1 MIVIAIYH
9 MSAKVVSRGAGRSA
23 VAASAYLS
31 CSRMYNDYDGV
42 QHDYTRKQGLIFQE
56 VLLPP
61 KASPEWK
68 DREQFWNAV
77 ERAEKTKDSR
87 LAREFV
93 VALPIELPRKAQ
105 ISLLRDFIQNNFVD
119 MGMCADF
126 AIHDTDGHNP
136 HAHILLTVRPLETD
150 GTWQYKTQKEYLCI
164 RNGEEIGF
172 TASEFKDAQTKGWEK
187 QYPYKVGKKKVYMA
201 PSAAQEHG
209 YIRADKHPKSTRFG
223 RQNPVSEQWN
233 SEAQLREWR
242 KAWADAVNHT
252 LQEHQIDTRIDHRSF
267 ADQGRDEQPTIHEG
281 YHARDM
287 EKKGLISDRCEI
299 NRQIRKDNR
308 LFRELKR
315 QVEKLTKTVS
325 ENIHSVAKRLEQLRG
340 TMIMIRYYLF
350 HNRMQ
355 ASSTREWISMITPV
369 LKKYKAITKTIRTKQ
384 TEKKSLQAQ
393 KKKLSFLQPVQY
405 YQISQKIT
413 TLTEDIEELLS
424 QKERLICDNYFHNE
438 SEIKTSEIALKNQ
451 KDFLKKLDA
460 QYDNLSDQLTENQK
474 KYQEI
479 KADVSPEKS
488 AELFDARV
496 DERDMIRDQVYQKLY
511 ATMGQKFDASLFHE
525 SVSDI
530 DDRLGEDPEA
540 FHDRTYQKR
549 IAREMERRKEQSVRL
564 KKKVHNHGEYPKVCV
579 NLQTDVR

>member
-68 DREQFWNAV
+68 DREQLWNAV

-164 RNGEEIGF
+164 RNGEEKGF

-424 QKERLICDNYFHNE
+424 QKERLICDNYLHNE

-549 IAREMERRKEQSVRL
+549 IAREMERRKEQPVRL
-564 KKKVHNHGEYPKVCV
+564 KKKVHNHE
-579 NLQTDVR
+579 R

>member
-68 DREQFWNAV
+68 DREQLWNAV

-164 RNGEEIGF
+164 RNGEEKGF

-369 LKKYKAITKTIRTKQ
+369 LKKYKTITKTIRTKQ

-451 KDFLKKLDA
+451 KNFLKKLDA

-549 IAREMERRKEQSVRL
+549 IAREMERRKEQPVRL
-564 KKKVHNHGEYPKVCV
+564 KKKVHNHE
-579 NLQTDVR
+579 R

>member
-68 DREQFWNAV
+68 DREQLWNAV

-164 RNGEEIGF
+164 RNEEEKGF
-172 TASEFKDAQTKGWEK
+172 TTSEFKDAQTKGWEK

-355 ASSTREWISMITPV
+355 ASSTREWISMVTPV

-549 IAREMERRKEQSVRL
+549 IAREMERRKEQPVRL
-564 KKKVHNHGEYPKVCV
+564 KKKVHNHE
-579 NLQTDVR
+579 R

>member
-1 MIVIAIYH
+1 MIFIAIYH

-42 QHDYTRKQGLIFQE
+42 QHDYTRKHGLIFQE

-61 KASPEWK
+61 MAPPKWK
-68 DREQFWNAV
+68 DREQLWNSV

-93 VALPIELPRKAQ
+93 VALPIELSKESQ
-105 ISLLRDFIQNNFVD
+105 ISFLRDFIQKNFVD

-136 HAHILLTVRPLETD
+136 HAHILLTVRPLEAD
-150 GTWQYKTQKEYLCI
+150 GTWQYKTQKEYLCV
-164 RNGEEIGF
+164 RNGEEKGF
-172 TASEFKDAQTKGWEK
+172 TASEFKAAQTEGWEK
-187 QYPYKVGKKKVYMA
+187 QYPYKVGKKKVYMT

-233 SEAQLREWR
+233 SEEQLCDWR

-252 LQEHQIDTRIDHRSF
+252 LQEHQIDAQVDHRSF

-299 NRQIRKDNR
+299 NRQIQSDNR

-315 QVEKLTKTVS
+315 QVEKLAKTVS
-325 ENIHSVAKRLEQLRG
+325 ENIHSIAKRLEQLRG

-355 ASSTREWISMITPV
+355 ASSAREWISMITPV
-369 LKKYKAITKTIRTKQ
+369 LKKYKAITKAIRTKQ
-384 TEKKSLQAQ
+384 TEKESLQSQ

-424 QKERLICDNYFHNE
+424 QKERLLCDNYFHNE
-438 SEIKTSEIALKNQ
+438 SEIKASEISLKNQ
-451 KDFLKKLDA
+451 KDFLEKLDL
-460 QYDNLSDQLTENQK
+460 QYEDFSIKLTENQK
-474 KYQEI
+474 LFQEI

-488 AELFDARV
+488 EELFDARV
-496 DERDMIRDQVYQKLY
+496 DERDTIRDHVYQKLY
-511 ATMGQKFDASLFHE
+511 ATMGQKFDASLFHD
-525 SVSDI
+525 SVRDI
-530 DDRLGEDPEA
+530 DNRLGEDSEA
-540 FHDRTYQKR
+540 FRKRVSQKR
-549 IAREMERRKEQSVRL
+549 IEQEIERRKNQPVRQ
-564 KKKVHNHGEYPKVCV
+564 KRKNQNHE
-579 NLQTDVR
+579 R

>member
-1 MIVIAIYH
+1 MIFIAIYH

-42 QHDYTRKQGLIFQE
+42 QHDYTRKHGLVYQE
-56 VLLPP
+56 VFLPP
-61 KASPEWK
+61 MAPPEWK
-68 DREQFWNAV
+68 DREQLWNAV

-93 VALPIELPRKAQ
+93 VALPIELSKEAQ
-105 ISLLRDFIQNNFVD
+105 ISFLRDFIQKNFVD

-136 HAHILLTVRPLETD
+136 HAHILLTVRPLEAD
-150 GTWQYKTQKEYLCI
+150 GTWQYKTQKEYLCV
-164 RNGEEIGF
+164 RNGEEKGF
-172 TASEFKDAQTKGWEK
+172 TASEFKAAQTEGWEK
-187 QYPYKVGKKKVYMA
+187 QYPYKVGKKKVYMT
-201 PSAAQEHG
+201 PSAAQGHG

-233 SEAQLREWR
+233 SEEQLCDWR

-252 LQEHQIDTRIDHRSF
+252 LQEHQIDARIDHRSF
-267 ADQGRDEQPTIHEG
+267 ADQGHDEQPAIHEG

-299 NRQIRKDNR
+299 NRQIRSDNR
-308 LFRELKR
+308 LFRELK
-315 QVEKLTKTVS
+315 QQAEKLAKTVS
-325 ENIHSVAKRLEQLRG
+325 ENIHSIAKRLEQLRG

-355 ASSTREWISMITPV
+355 ASSAREWISMITPV
-369 LKKYKAITKTIRTKQ
+369 LKKYKAITKAIRTKQ
-384 TEKKSLQAQ
+384 SEKESLQSQ

-424 QKERLICDNYFHNE
+424 QKERLICNNYFHNE
-438 SEIKTSEIALKNQ
+438 SEIKTSEITLKNQ
-451 KDFLKKLDA
+451 KDFLKKLDV

-474 KYQEI
+474 RFQKI
-479 KADVSPEKS
+479 KADVTPEKS
-488 AELFDARV
+488 EELFDARV
-496 DERDMIRDQVYQKLY
+496 DERDTVRDQIYQKLY
-511 ATMGQKFDASLFHE
+511 ATMGQRFDASLFHE

-530 DDRLGEDPEA
+530 DHLLGEDLETFREQA
-540 FHDRTYQKR
+540 YQKR
-549 IAREMERRKEQSVRL
+549 ALWKMERRKKQPVQL
-564 KKKVHNHGEYPKVCV
+564 KKKVHDHE
-579 NLQTDVR
+579 R

>member
-1 MIVIAIYH
+1 

-31 CSRMYNDYDGV
+31 CSRMYNDYDGI
-42 QHDYTRKQGLIFQE
+42 QHDYTRKHGLAYQE
-56 VLLPP
+56 VFLPP
-61 KASPEWK
+61 IAPPEWK
-68 DREQFWNAV
+68 DREKLWNAV
-77 ERAEKTKDSR
+77 EQAEKTKDSR

-93 VALPIELPRKAQ
+93 VALPIELSRESQ
-105 ISLLRDFIQNNFVD
+105 IAFLRDFIQKNFVD

-136 HAHILLTVRPLETD
+136 HAHILLTIRPLEAD

-164 RNGEEIGF
+164 RNGEEKGF
-172 TASEFKDAQTKGWEK
+172 TASEFKAAQTEGWEK
-187 QYPYKVGKKKVYMA
+187 QYSYKVGKKKVYMT

-209 YIRADKHPKSTRFG
+209 YIRVDKHPKSTRFG

-233 SEAQLREWR
+233 SKEQLCDWR

-252 LQEHQIDTRIDHRSF
+252 LQGHQIDARVDHRSF
-267 ADQGRDEQPTIHEG
+267 SAQGRDEQPTIHEG

-299 NRQIRKDNR
+299 NRQIRSDNR
-308 LFRELKR
+308 LFQELRR
-315 QVEKLTKTVS
+315 QVEKLAKTVS
-325 ENIHSVAKRLEQLRG
+325 ENIHSIAKRLEQIRG
-340 TMIMIRYYLF
+340 TMIIIRYYLF

-355 ASSTREWISMITPV
+355 ASSAREWISMITPV
-369 LKKYKAITKTIRTKQ
+369 LKKYKAITMTIRTKQ
-384 TEKKSLQAQ
+384 TEKKSLQSQ

-438 SEIKTSEIALKNQ
+438 SEIKTCEITLKKQ
-451 KDFLKKLDA
+451 KDFLEKLDT

-474 KYQEI
+474 LFQEI
-479 KADVSPEKS
+479 KANVSPEKS
-488 AELFDARV
+488 EELFDARV
-496 DERDMIRDQVYQKLY
+496 DERDKIRDQIYEKLY
-511 ATMGQKFDASLFHE
+511 ETMGQKFDASIFHD

-530 DDRLGEDPEA
+530 DDRLGEDSEA
-540 FHDRTYQKR
+540 FRECASKKR
-549 IAREMERRKEQSVRL
+549 IAQEMERLKTQSVRQ
-564 KKKVHNHGEYPKVCV
+564 KKKIHDYE
-579 NLQTDVR
+579 R

>member
-1 MIVIAIYH
+1 MAIYH

-31 CSRMYNDYDGV
+31 CSRMYNDYDGI
-42 QHDYTRKQGLIFQE
+42 QHDYTRKHGLVYQE
-56 VLLPP
+56 VLLPSMAP
-61 KASPEWK
+61 PEWK
-68 DREQFWNAV
+68 NREQLWNAV
-77 ERAEKTKDSR
+77 EQAEKAKDSR

-93 VALPIELPRKAQ
+93 VALPIELQRESQ
-105 ISLLRDFIQNNFVD
+105 ISFLRDFIQKNFVD
-119 MGMCADF
+119 LGMCADF
-126 AIHDTDGHNP
+126 AIHDTNGHNP
-136 HAHILLTVRPLETD
+136 HAHILLTVRPLEAD
-150 GTWQYKTQKEYLCI
+150 GSWQYKTQKEYLCI
-164 RNGEEIGF
+164 RNGEEKGF

-187 QYPYKVGKKKVYMA
+187 QYPYKVGKKKVYMT

-299 NRQIRKDNR
+299 NRQIRSDNR

-315 QVEKLTKTVS
+315 QVEKLAKTIS
-325 ENIHSVAKRLEQLRG
+325 ANIPAIARRLEQLRG

-549 IAREMERRKEQSVRL
+549 IAREMERRKEQPVRL
-564 KKKVHNHGEYPKVCV
+564 KKKVHNHE
-579 NLQTDVR
+579 R

>member
-1 MIVIAIYH
+1 MIFIAIYH

-42 QHDYTRKQGLIFQE
+42 QHDYTRKHGLIFQE

-61 KASPEWK
+61 MAPPKWK
-68 DREQFWNAV
+68 DREQLWNSV

-93 VALPIELPRKAQ
+93 VALPIELSKESQ
-105 ISLLRDFIQNNFVD
+105 ISFLRDFIQKNFVD

-164 RNGEEIGF
+164 RNGEEKGF
-172 TASEFKDAQTKGWEK
+172 TASEFKAAQTEGWEK
-187 QYPYKVGKKKVYMA
+187 QYPYKVGGKKVYMT

-233 SEAQLREWR
+233 SEEQLRDWR

-252 LQEHQIDTRIDHRSF
+252 LQEHQIDAQVDHRSF

-299 NRQIRKDNR
+299 NRQIQSDNR

-315 QVEKLTKTVS
+315 QVEKLAKTVS

-549 IAREMERRKEQSVRL
+549 IAREMERRKEQPVRL
-564 KKKVHNHGEYPKVCV
+564 KKKVHNHE
-579 NLQTDVR
+579 R

>member
-68 DREQFWNAV
+68 DREQLWNAV

-164 RNGEEIGF
+164 RNGEEKGF

-564 KKKVHNHGEYPKVCV
+564 KKKVHNHE
-579 NLQTDVR
+579 R

>member
-1 MIVIAIYH
+1 MIFIAIYH

-42 QHDYTRKQGLIFQE
+42 QHDYTWKHGLIFQE

-61 KASPEWK
+61 TAPPEWK
-68 DREQFWNAV
+68 DREQLWNAL
-77 ERAEKTKDSR
+77 ERTEKTKDSR

-93 VALPIELPRKAQ
+93 VALPIELSREAQ
-105 ISLLRDFIQNNFVD
+105 ISFLRDFIQKNFVD

-136 HAHILLTVRPLETD
+136 HAHILLTVRPLEAD

-164 RNGEEIGF
+164 RNGEEKGF
-172 TASEFKDAQTKGWEK
+172 TASEFKAAQTEGWEK
-187 QYPYKVGKKKVYMA
+187 QYPYKVGKKKVYMT

-233 SEAQLREWR
+233 SEEQLYDWR

-252 LQEHQIDTRIDHRSF
+252 LQKHQIDARVDHRSF
-267 ADQGRDEQPTIHEG
+267 ADQGRDEQPTIHDG

-287 EKKGLISDRCEI
+287 EKKGLISNRCEI
-299 NRQIRKDNR
+299 NRQIRSDNR

-315 QVEKLTKTVS
+315 QVEKLAKTVS
-325 ENIHSVAKRLEQLRG
+325 ENIHSIAKRLEQLRG

-350 HNRMQ
+350 YNRMQ
-355 ASSTREWISMITPV
+355 ASSAREWISMVAPV

-384 TEKKSLQAQ
+384 TEKKSLQSQ
-393 KKKLSFLQPVQY
+393 KKELSFLQPVKY

-424 QKERLICDNYFHNE
+424 QKERLIHDNYYNE
-438 SEIKTSEIALKNQ
+438 SEIKTSESSLQRQ
-451 KDFLKKLDA
+451 KDFLKKLDV
-460 QYDNLSDQLTENQK
+460 QYDNLSDQLTKNLK
-474 KYQEI
+474 LFQEI

-496 DERDMIRDQVYQKLY
+496 DERDTIRDQIYQKLY

-530 DDRLGEDPEA
+530 DDRLGEDSEA
-540 FHDRTYQKR
+540 FRDRAFKKR
-549 IAREMERRKEQSVRL
+549 IAREMECMKTQPVL
-564 KKKVHNHGEYPKVCV
+564 QKKKIHDYE
-579 NLQTDVR
+579 R